1 MSMVCRAFYYALLC
15 RNAGVSVYKF
25 ILETLLRLHGRFMR
39 VSALNNQ
46 NDGGSDFRM
55 HTLWVNA
62 RGDKESAGTL

>member
-1 MSMVCRAFYYALLC
+1 MVCRAFYYALLC
-15 RNAGVSVYKF
+15 RNACVSLYKF